1 MVEKKYVRIIV
12 FIINIIAAVIVIFPI
27 LLALVISLMSPAQIY
42 EYPPAFFPR
51 ELYWENYSE
60 ALRYAPIFRFILNSL
75 FVSVVCT
82 AGQLFTGALAG
93 YAFGVLEFK
102 GKNALFLIMLATMM
116 IPGNAIV
123 IANYLTISK
132 VGLLDSY
139 IALILPYLTTAF
151 CVFNLRQAF
160 LQLPKELN
168 EAARIDGC
176 SSFSFFIRIAL
187 PLTKPSLGALGIY
200 TFLQVWN
207 QYMWPLLVTNNV
219 DHRTVQIGLGMLQN
233 ADANAF
239 GPIMAGIVMVLTPSI
254 LAFIVGQKQLV
265 AGLTA
270 GSVKG

>member
-1 MVEKKYVRIIV
+1 MVEKKYVKVIV
-12 FIINIIAAVIVIFPI
+12 FIINVIAAIIVVFPI

-42 EYPPAFFPR
+42 EYPPVFFPR
-51 ELYWENYSE
+51 ELYVQNYSE
-60 ALRYAPIFRFILNSL
+60 ALRYAPIFRFIFNSL

-93 YAFGVLEFK
+93 YAFGVLDFK
-102 GKNALFLIMLATMM
+102 GKNALFLLMLATMM

-139 IALILPYLTTAF
+139 VALILPYLTTAF

-239 GPIMAGIVMVLTPSI
+239 GPIMAGIVMILTPSI